1 MGATGALNKYGAFPV
16 VALAGTVA
24 LEQGERLSLSQALD
38 GIQADFHVSDA
49 ALGWLG
55 AAMVLVG
62 VVGSIPFGAL
72 ADRWRRTTLMVIAMV
87 VWTACMGFS
96 AIAPTFAL
104 LFVSRMGIGIVEA
117 NGPAAVSLMADY
129 YPVATRAR
137 MMGRYQMGA
146 AAGGLLG
153 VALAGVLVDTF
164 GWRAA
169 FWLWV
174 PIGVVVVVLVDRL
187 REPDRGAQDRA
198 FAREEIDRIEADGVP
213 GLLPDLHLP
222 AVEPGAA
229 LRADVGW
236 GDVIRRLLQIR
247 SMWFGLMALTISQF
261 FSGALAYWGIEFF
274 KRAFDLNATR
284 AGAFAPVIGAG
295 AVLGLLLGGEVAD
308 RLLARGDVNARVHVV
323 TVASV
328 LASVFLLPAFLSTS
342 LAVAAACLFFGSL
355 FLTMPVAPA
364 EALVTD
370 VVPGELR
377 GRAASVRSVVRALAA
392 LSPPI
397 VGVLSEATDL
407 STALAIVSPLYA
419 IGGLLMLLAA
429 KSYPADLAV
438 VATEARA
445 SVSSGTT
452 AGVSPESRP

>member
-1 MGATGALNKYGAFPV
+1 VTKYGAFPV

-38 GIQADFHVSDA
+38 GIQADFGVSDA

-55 AAMVLVG
+55 AAMVLIG
-62 VVGSIPFGAL
+62 VAGSIPFGAL

-87 VWTACMGFS
+87 VWTACMGLN
-96 AIAPTFAL
+96 AIAPTFAF
-104 LFVSRMGIGIVEA
+104 LFASRMGIGVVEA

-129 YPVATRAR
+129 YPVANRAR
-137 MMGRYQMGA
+137 MMGRYQLGA
-146 AAGGLLG
+146 AVGGLLG
-153 VALAGVLVDTF
+153 VALAGVLVDTYS
-164 GWRAA
+164 WRAA
-169 FWLWV
+169 FWMWV
-174 PIGVVVVVLVDRL
+174 PLGVLVVVLVNRL

-198 FAREEIDRIEADGVP
+198 FAEEEIDRIDADGIP

-222 AVEPGAA
+222 AVEPAA
-229 LRADVGW
+229 APSTTASW
-236 GDVIRRLLQIR
+236 GEVIRRLLTIR

-261 FSGALAYWGIEFF
+261 FSGALGYWGIEFF

-295 AVLGLLLGGEVAD
+295 AVIGLVAGGEVAD
-308 RLLARGDVNARVHVV
+308 RLLQRGDVNARVHV
-323 TVASV
+323 TAGASV
-328 LASVFLLPAFLSTS
+328 LASVFLLPAFLTTS
-342 LAVAAACLFFGSL
+342 LALASVCLFFGSL

-364 EALVTD
+364 EALVSD

-377 GRAASVRSVVRALAA
+377 GRASSVRSVVRALAA

-397 VGVLSEATDL
+397 VGMISEATDL

-419 IGGLLMLLAA
+419 VGGLLMLLAA
-429 KSYPADLAV
+429 KSYPGDLAS
-438 VATEARA
+438 VATQARA
-445 SVSSGTT
+445 SVSSGRTAAALTT
-452 AGVSPESRP
+452 TESSRP